1 MIPIILGAAAL
12 ATGAIGAVKGAEGI
26 GNMNQAK
33 EIGEKAQKLYE
44 SHIRQLKIVWENTN
58 KTAEEYG
65 ELQIDV
71 KVQTIGRFVAFI
83 ERIGQRG
90 SQNDRQFLAGIKEIS
105 IQQIQEYRITAV
117 EAEEIYKGF
126 ASAAGAGATAGAGA
140 VGLAYSFGTVAVP
153 QLFGLF
159 STQVAISQLSGVA
172 ALQGTVSFLGG
183 GGMAVGGAVLGGVAL
198 GPALA
203 VGGFMLAG
211 KGEEALTKAREYEAK
226 INTEIAKIEI
236 VRDFLP
242 QVRRRIIELSRLVEN
257 LNYHAIL
264 SLNALE
270 SLPFDRNRDAGKFQ
284 KVALLIKALAEI
296 MKTPILDAEGQLN
309 PTTATIQCKYRNL
322 GDN

>member
-1 MIPIILGAAAL
+1 MIPLFLGAAAV
-12 ATGAIGAVKGAEGI
+12 ATGAFGALKGAEGI

-33 EIGEKAQKLYE
+33 EIGEQTQKLYE
-44 SHIRQLKIVWENTN
+44 SHIRQLKIVWESTN
-58 KTAEEYG
+58 KAAEEYG

-71 KVQTIGRFVAFI
+71 KVRTIGRFVAFI

-90 SQNDRQFLAGIKEIS
+90 SQNDRQFLAGLKEIS
-105 IQQIQEYRITAV
+105 VQQIQEYKVTAV
-117 EAEEIYKGF
+117 EAEEFYKGF
-126 ASAAGAGATAGAGA
+126 TKAAGIGATAGAGA

-159 STQVAISQLSGVA
+159 STQVAISQLGGVA

-242 QVRRRIIELSRLVEN
+242 QVRQRVTELSRLVEN
-257 LNYHAIL
+257 LNYYAVL
-264 SLNALE
+264 SLNDLE
-270 SLPFDRNRDAGKFQ
+270 SRPFNRNRDASNFQ
-284 KVALLIKALAEI
+284 QVALLIKALAEI
-296 MKTPILDAEGQLN
+296 MKTPVLDSQGKLN
-309 PTTATIQCKYRNL
+309 PATATIQCQYSNL

>member
-12 ATGAIGAVKGAEGI
+12 ATGAVGAIKGAEGI

-33 EIGEKAQKLYE
+33 EIGERSQKLYE

-58 KTAEEYG
+58 KVAEEYG
-65 ELQIDV
+65 ELQIDI
-71 KVQTIGRFVAFI
+71 KVRTIGRFVAFI

-90 SQNDRQFLAGIKEIS
+90 SQTDRQFLAGLKEIS
-105 IQQIQEYRITAV
+105 VQQLQDYKATVV
-117 EAEEIYKGF
+117 EAEEFYKGF
-126 ASAAGAGATAGAGA
+126 ASAAGAGVTAGAGA

-198 GPALA
+198 GPTLA
-203 VGGFMLAG
+203 VGGFILAG

-242 QVRRRIIELSRLVEN
+242 QVRRRITELSALVEN
-257 LNYHAIL
+257 LNYYAVV
-264 SLNALE
+264 SLNDLE
-270 SLPFDRNRDAGKFQ
+270 SRPFDRNRDAKNFQ
-284 KVALLIKALAEI
+284 QVALVIKALAEI
-296 MKTPILDAEGQLN
+296 MKTPILDSQGQLN
-309 PTTATIQCKYRNL
+309 PASAAIQAKYRTL
-322 GDN
+322 GDY